1 MNAFGVQPPETTQSG
16 STSAQRLREAAGAVD
31 ASNPDARTGPAAR
44 LSITDFLSDGSLVKL
59 CDQLS
64 KLTGVRVDLLDVRGR
79 VVKVGNT
86 ERSWV
91 VEDQVSEAPEGSAS
105 VPLVVSGTRVGS
117 LRVGP
122 GTNGAA
128 REILERAVTL
138 LAGTAGELCE
148 HELDLRHR
156 VKEAS
161 ALFKLSTMLTRS
173 MSVDRVLQVALEL
186 ALDVLEL
193 DCGSVVLVPEE
204 TEEVSE
210 LSGPTEE
217 NLSLIASKGLSREW
231 LDDPRPLSIDRLFD
245 RMSIGGELVVSE
257 DLSSDARVLEPQR
270 LIIEGLGAAIHAGL
284 AFQGRPIGV
293 MRLYAR
299 VPRTFDESDKRV
311 LRAIAAQAAVAVQQA
326 RLLKMQEE
334 DQRLQRQLALA
345 GDVQRRMLPRFI
357 PALTKEWSHLDVAAK
372 YEPSF
377 ELGGDFYDFINLS
390 SHLGI
395 VVGDVVGK
403 GIAAALLMSAVRASL
418 RAHAQG
424 VYDLDEVISR
434 VNIAL
439 CRDTLDNEFATLW
452 YGVLDP
458 VKLRLTY
465 CSAGHEPPMVVRVP
479 EHRAPGPADIDEL
492 SVGGMVV
499 GIDRS
504 QRYQRAVYDM
514 HPGDVLVAYTDGVVD
529 TVNFSREKFGKKRLR
544 ACLLEILKQE
554 PKATASRITEHVH
567 WSLRQFAG
575 LAQRPDDETIVV
587 LRPWSKQ
594 G

>member
-1 MNAFGVQPPETTQSG
+1 MHAPGVEPPLPTENDDNP
-16 STSAQRLREAAGAVD
+16 AQRLREAAGALQHAD
-31 ASNPDARTGPAAR
+31 PAHPASRTTQR

-64 KLTGVRVDLLDVRGR
+64 RLSGVRVDLLDVRGR
-79 VVKVGNT
+79 IIKVGTT
-86 ERSWV
+86 ERTWI
-91 VEDQVSEAPEGSAS
+91 VEDEPAQTPDGSAS
-105 VPLVVSGTRVGS
+105 VPLVVSSTRIGS

-122 GTNGAA
+122 GTSGES

-217 NLSLIASKGLSREW
+217 NLSLIASKGLSRDW
-231 LDDPRPLSIDRLFD
+231 LDDPRPLSQDRIFD

-257 DLSSDARVLEPQR
+257 DLASDSRVLEPQR
-270 LIIEGLGAAIHAGL
+270 LVVEGLGAAIHAGL

-299 VPRTFDESDKRV
+299 LPRTFDESDRRV

-345 GDVQRRMLPRFI
+345 SDVQRRMLPRFV
-357 PALTKEWSHLDVAAK
+357 PSMTKEWSHLDVAAK

-465 CSAGHEPPMVVRVP
+465 CSAGHEPPIVVRVP

-514 HPGDVLVAYTDGVVD
+514 HAGDVLVAYTDGVVD
-529 TVNFSREKFGKKRLR
+529 TVNFGREKFGKKRLR

-554 PKATASRITEHVH
+554 PKASANRIAEHIR
-567 WSLRQFAG
+567 WCLRQFAG

-587 LRPWSKQ
+587 VRPWAKA
-594 G
+594 

>member
-1 MNAFGVQPPETTQSG
+1 
-16 STSAQRLREAAGAVD
+16 
-31 ASNPDARTGPAAR
+31 
-44 LSITDFLSDGSLVKL
+44 
-59 CDQLS
+59 
-64 KLTGVRVDLLDVRGR
+64 
-79 VVKVGNT
+79 
-86 ERSWV
+86 
-91 VEDQVSEAPEGSAS
+91 
-105 VPLVVSGTRVGS
+105 
-117 LRVGP
+117 
-122 GTNGAA
+122 
-128 REILERAVTL
+128 
-138 LAGTAGELCE
+138 
-148 HELDLRHR
+148 
-156 VKEAS
+156 
-161 ALFKLSTMLTRS
+161 
-173 MSVDRVLQVALEL
+173 VLQVALEL

-217 NLSLIASKGLSREW
+217 NLSLIASKGLSRDW
-231 LDDPRPLSIDRLFD
+231 LDDPRPLSMDRIFD

-257 DLSSDARVLEPQR
+257 DLSSDSRVLEPQR
-270 LIIEGLGAAIHAGL
+270 LIVEGLGAAIHAGL

-299 VPRTFDESDKRV
+299 LPRTFDESDRRV

-345 GDVQRRMLPRFI
+345 SDVQRRMLPRFV
-357 PALTKEWSHLDVAAK
+357 PSMTKEWSHLDVAAK

-465 CSAGHEPPMVVRVP
+465 CSAGHEPPIVVRVP

-514 HPGDVLVAYTDGVVD
+514 HAGDVLVAYTDGVVD
-529 TVNFSREKFGKKRLR
+529 TVNFGREKFGKKRLR

-554 PKATASRITEHVH
+554 PKASANRIAEHIR

-587 LRPWSKQ
+587 VRPWAKA
-594 G
+594 

>member
-1 MNAFGVQPPETTQSG
+1 MHAPGVEPPLPTENDDNP
-16 STSAQRLREAAGAVD
+16 AQRLREAAGALQHAD
-31 ASNPDARTGPAAR
+31 PAHPASRTTQR

-64 KLTGVRVDLLDVRGR
+64 RLSGVRVDLLDVRGR
-79 VVKVGNT
+79 IIKVGTT
-86 ERSWV
+86 ERTWI
-91 VEDQVSEAPEGSAS
+91 VEDEPAQTPDGSAS
-105 VPLVVSGTRVGS
+105 VPLVVSSTRIGS

-122 GTNGAA
+122 GTSGES

-217 NLSLIASKGLSREW
+217 NLSLIASKGLSRDW
-231 LDDPRPLSIDRLFD
+231 LDDPRPLSQDRIFD

-257 DLSSDARVLEPQR
+257 DLASDSRVLEPQR
-270 LIIEGLGAAIHAGL
+270 LIVEGLGAAIHAGL

-299 VPRTFDESDKRV
+299 LPRTFDESDRRV

-345 GDVQRRMLPRFI
+345 SDVQRRMLPRF
-357 PALTKEWSHLDVAAK
+357 V
-372 YEPSF
+372 
-377 ELGGDFYDFINLS
+377 
-390 SHLGI
+390 
-395 VVGDVVGK
+395 
-403 GIAAALLMSAVRASL
+403 
-418 RAHAQG
+418 
-424 VYDLDEVISR
+424 
-434 VNIAL
+434 
-439 CRDTLDNEFATLW
+439 
-452 YGVLDP
+452 
-458 VKLRLTY
+458 
-465 CSAGHEPPMVVRVP
+465 
-479 EHRAPGPADIDEL
+479 
-492 SVGGMVV
+492 
-499 GIDRS
+499 
-504 QRYQRAVYDM
+504 
-514 HPGDVLVAYTDGVVD
+514 
-529 TVNFSREKFGKKRLR
+529 
-544 ACLLEILKQE
+544 
-554 PKATASRITEHVH
+554 
-567 WSLRQFAG
+567 
-575 LAQRPDDETIVV
+575 
-587 LRPWSKQ
+587 
-594 G
+594 